1 VRILYLAPVDLSRAG
16 GQAVHVRRICMA
28 LEDRGHEVRLVVHR
42 PGRECAWAGPGGGLV
57 FAGGSDA
64 FPLPRLRHFASE
76 WALGLA
82 LRRELRRFRPDLLL
96 VRQEALSIAPWLAG
110 MTSRRRPVPLAVESN
125 SSLPSVA
132 ASAHASPAR
141 LAWLASWE
149 GRLLR
154 AADAV
159 GTVTAA
165 LAAAHAREYG
175 VAEDRLF
182 CVPNGA
188 WIPPSLGSSSAD
200 LRRAHGVGE
209 AEFLVTFAG
218 NLNPVQGVDLLLAV
232 LAEAYP
238 GRIRG
243 WIIGE
248 ASERAAQEKC
258 PRSLGARVEF
268 LGALPEEE
276 TARHLQASQIV
287 VAPYRADDYA
297 RIVGGPSSLK
307 VLTALA
313 CDRPLLLTDAPGL
326 ESMREVSSVTFVAAG
341 DARAWA
347 DAIRARMGEWRR
359 AGQPLYDWPWPE
371 GQGPGRRFIEA
382 GHTWGHTAAAWEAAF
397 TRATSGSGRRSR

>member
-1 VRILYLAPVDLSRAG
+1 MRILYLAPVDLSRAG

-28 LEDRGHEVRLVVHR
+28 LEDRGHEVRLLMHR
-42 PGRECAWAGPGGGLV
+42 PRVEHSWAGPAGGLV
-57 FAGGSDA
+57 LAGGSDA

-76 WALGLA
+76 WALSRA
-82 LRRELRRFRPDLLL
+82 LRRESRRFRPDLLL

-110 MTSRRRPVPLAVESN
+110 MTSRRRPLPLVVESN

-141 LAWLASWE
+141 VAWLASWE

-159 GTVTAA
+159 GAVTAA
-165 LAAAHAREYG
+165 LAASHAREYG

-188 WIPPSLGSSSAD
+188 WIPPSLGPSSAD
-200 LRRAHGVGE
+200 VRRAEGVGE

-218 NLNPVQGVDLLLAV
+218 NLNVVQGVDLLLAV
-232 LAEAYP
+232 LAEDYP
-238 GRIRG
+238 GRIRC

-248 ASERAAQEKC
+248 ASARAAQEERA
-258 PRSLGARVEF
+258 RSLGARVEF
-268 LGALPEEE
+268 LGALSEEE
-276 TARHLQASQIV
+276 TVRHLQASQVV

-326 ESMREVSSVTFVAAG
+326 ESLREVASVTLVAAG
-341 DARAWA
+341 DTRAWA
-347 DAIRARMGEWRR
+347 EAIRAHMGDWRR
-359 AGQPLYDWPWPE
+359 ARQPLYDWPWPE
-371 GQGPGRRFIEA
+371 GQGSGRRFIEA
-382 GHTWGHTAAAWEAAF
+382 GRTWDHTAAAWEAAF
-397 TRATSGSGRRSR
+397 TRATSGSRRRSR